1 MRNMQ
6 SHSWSELSSFTRPLK
21 RPVAKVVANWDLIN
35 IQSGENKIKEENEIR
50 DSYKAINFTPNQTSS
65 FNSPFKPTFL
75 LQSQL
80 YHRCQHKYKNQGL
93 AWGQLP
99 LASWCMVTWRC
110 ARSWTPAAT
119 STHFNSVWIAAQDN
133 LLLCFKIPDV
143 LQGQE
148 TFQT

>member
-99 LASWCMVTWRC
+99 LAS
-110 ARSWTPAAT
+110 
-119 STHFNSVWIAAQDN
+119 
-133 LLLCFKIPDV
+133 
-143 LQGQE
+143 
-148 TFQT
+148 